1 VGASLLVFAIALPVI
16 GRRRSSD
23 WALLREWLLLTLVA
37 MLVCSFF
44 GGAVSDPQYRYQGR
58 LIWLVPFFAAI
69 AFCLWRRA
77 TAVEPAASDAEAA
90 PASAATVSAAAS

>member
-1 VGASLLVFAIALPVI
+1 V
-16 GRRRSSD
+16 
-23 WALLREWLLLTLVA
+23 LTLVA

-77 TAVEPAASDAEAA
+77 LASKRSVSGTEAA
-90 PASAATVSAAAS
+90 PASATRISAAAS

>member
-1 VGASLLVFAIALPVI
+1 MNALLYVVVGASLILLAVAVPLIA
-16 GRRRSSD
+16 RRGAD
-23 WALLREWLLLTLVA
+23 EWPTLREWLLLTLAA

-69 AFCLWRRA
+69 AFCVWRRTPNRRA
-77 TAVEPAASDAEAA
+77 ETPPAGE
-90 PASAATVSAAAS
+90 